1 MHLKILLS
9 IRILLLSIALFCF
22 SALKAQN
29 TNDYVMQWKKI
40 EVLVNK
46 GLTKS
51 ALIEVDK
58 IYSAAKKTNNDPQ
71 VIKSLLYKITLNQNI
86 QEDASAKSIDTL
98 EQEIAVAKEPVK
110 SILESIAAQ
119 MYWNY
124 FQQNRYRL
132 YQRTNTINFDKKDIA
147 TWTADDLHKK
157 IGGLYLASIDE
168 EKLLQQTKLEPFD
181 AIILKGNARYLRPT
195 LYDLLAHRALDYF
208 RSDERDITKPAYAF
222 EIKDKEAFASVSEFV
237 KHKFITK
244 DSASLHHKAIIIFQS
259 LLAFHKNDAKP
270 DALVDADIERINFAN
285 QYGVMENKEALYI
298 EALKNI
304 SEKYADDPLAAQA
317 SFIIAQE
324 IYNKALQASQLNDST
339 QKYSVKQ
346 AKDML
351 DAIIKKFPSSEGGIN
366 AKNLL
371 NQILHPQ
378 INLTTEKVTVSGLPF
393 RTLVTYKN
401 FKTIYFRLIE
411 LTPQL
416 KKEVTKNY
424 DNNKV
429 FQTLTATKSLKNWR
443 QDLPMADDYLS
454 HSAEVKIDPLPI
466 GEYALLGS
474 AAEDFSL
481 DKNPLAA
488 QYFYVSDISFINSG
502 LQYFVLNRTT
512 GQPLNA
518 ARIQVWSQQY
528 DYNNRDYKLIKNE
541 SLTTDKNG
549 YVKLSDPKKDDNRNV
564 RLEISYKK
572 DHLFLDDRQYI
583 YNYDG
588 NANPNDAYADQKK
601 YDEDHAKVFLFTD
614 RSIYRPGQLIYFKG
628 IGVTKNWKTKK
639 PILLQSKDSLTIIL
653 SDANGQ
659 KIDSIKILLNEFGSF
674 NGKFR
679 LPENKMN
686 GELEI
691 EVDDYENSS
700 VSFSVEE
707 YKRPKFYT
715 EFDTLKGSY
724 RVNDTVAITGF
735 AKAYAGN
742 NIDGAKVS
750 YRVTRVARFLYP
762 WMFWRMPFPQTQPL
776 EITHGE
782 ITTDADGK
790 FTIQFAAIPDLTL
803 DKKTEPVFD
812 YKVEAD
818 VTDINGE
825 TRSGNITVPIGYKA
839 LNLQIALPQGD
850 VVNID
855 TLKNIIITSKN
866 LSGQPEAVKADVKIY
881 KLQPPERL
889 IRDRLWEQPD
899 KFIFTKNEFVQYFPH
914 DEYMDETKKES
925 WPKTQMVYSKIDNTN
940 AMGNWQ
946 FAKENFKQGWYVIEA
961 TANDRYGQEVKNVK
975 YFQVYDPKK
984 DSLPAPS
991 YIWNFAEKNNVE
1003 PGETVKIV
1011 TGSSSDDIFL
1021 IEEIDKQKTTDN
1033 GQPVTDEKVNDFNFY
1048 SLDNNKKSFDFNITE
1063 NDRGG
1068 FGVNQFFVK
1077 DNRFYVSSNTIYVP
1091 WSNKEL
1097 NISFDTYRDKTLPGS
1112 EEKWKVKISGNKGEK
1127 VAAEMLASMYDA
1139 SLDQFKPHSWSV
1151 FDIWPTYAGNYT
1163 WQGRQNFISVQS
1175 FEKYWNE
1182 PYLQQK
1188 EKTYDALNYLPGLN
1202 YLEGRVPGLQIRG
1215 AASVARDQALPA
1227 PAEMNKA
1234 NLDEVVVTGY
1244 GTVKKK
1250 DLTGAVTS
1258 IKATQLTND
1267 EVPVQPLDQSQ
1278 IQIRKNFNETAFFF
1292 PELRT
1297 DKDGNI
1303 EFSFTMPEALTQW
1316 KLMTLAHTK
1325 DLASGYA
1332 TKTVITQ
1339 KDLMVQPNA
1348 PRFLREGDQME
1359 FSAKIVNLGD
1369 KEVSG
1374 QADFHL
1380 LNASTMNSVD
1390 SWFKNNTPSKTIKV
1404 AAGQSTLV
1412 TFSIDVPQNFNDAVV
1427 YRIVA
1432 KVSPL
1437 GGGLEGV
1444 SDGEEA
1450 AIPVVT
1456 NRMLVTETMPLPM
1469 RGNGTKDFKF
1479 EKLLN
1484 SSASSTLTNYG
1495 LTVEYTT
1502 NPAWYAI
1509 QALPYLM
1516 EYPYE
1521 CAEQTF
1527 NRYYANAIATRI
1539 VNSSPKIKAVFEKW
1553 KTLDTAALM
1562 SNLLKNE
1569 ELKSVLLQ
1577 ETPWVLQAQ
1586 SEEQQK
1592 KNIALLFDAVKMSL
1606 QLQSSLDKLTDMQS
1620 SNGGFVWFKGGPDN
1634 RYMTQYIITGIGHLK
1649 KLNAFPSIQQVELKN
1664 ILDKGVPY
1672 LDRMLKKDYDDLIKY
1687 KSDLKNNN
1695 LSTIA
1700 IQYLYMRSFFPE
1712 YSIAKETQTA
1722 YNYYREQSKKY
1733 WLSQSKYMQAM
1744 IALSLDRTREA
1755 TTANVI
1761 IKSLKENSIN
1771 NEELGMYWKEWNQH
1785 GYWWYQAPIESQAMM
1800 IEAFSEIEKDQ
1811 KTIDDLET
1819 WLLKNKQTN
1828 NWKTTKATAEA
1839 CYALLLQGTAQITIG
1854 GLPEEKTVLIKLSN
1868 ITIDGKNEKQEAG
1881 TGYFK
1886 RKIDGDKVKPGMGNI
1901 NVTVS
1906 SPINPRPNGV
1916 QPGGQ
1921 SINKPV
1927 NQSSSWGSVYWQY
1940 FENLDKI
1947 TFSETP
1953 LKLLKKLFIEK
1964 NTDKGPVLH
1973 PVTDGDE
1980 LHIGDKIK
1988 VRIEL
1993 RVDRDME
2000 YVHMKDMRASCMEPT
2015 NVISQYKYQDGLG
2028 YYETTKDVS
2037 TNFFFGYLNK
2047 GTYVFEYP
2055 MFVTHSGNFSN
2066 GITTIQC
2073 MYAPEFTTHSE
2084 GVRVNVAQ

>member
-1 MHLKILLS
+1 M
-9 IRILLLSIALFCF
+9 
-22 SALKAQN
+22 
-29 TNDYVMQWKKI
+29 
-40 EVLVNK
+40 
-46 GLTKS
+46 
-51 ALIEVDK
+51 
-58 IYSAAKKTNNDPQ
+58 
-71 VIKSLLYKITLNQNI
+71 
-86 QEDASAKSIDTL
+86 
-98 EQEIAVAKEPVK
+98 
-110 SILESIAAQ
+110 
-119 MYWNY
+119 
-124 FQQNRYRL
+124 
-132 YQRTNTINFDKKDIA
+132 
-147 TWTADDLHKK
+147 
-157 IGGLYLASIDE
+157 
-168 EKLLQQTKLEPFD
+168 
-181 AIILKGNARYLRPT
+181 
-195 LYDLLAHRALDYF
+195 
-208 RSDERDITKPAYAF
+208 
-222 EIKDKEAFASVSEFV
+222 
-237 KHKFITK
+237 
-244 DSASLHHKAIIIFQS
+244 
-259 LLAFHKNDAKP
+259 
-270 DALVDADIERINFAN
+270 N

-298 EALKNI
+298 EALQNI
-304 SEKYADDPLAAQA
+304 SQKYSGNPLSAQA
-317 SFIIAQE
+317 SFLIAQE
-324 IYNKALQASQLNDST
+324 IYNKAIQAAQQQDST
-339 QKYSVKQ
+339 YAYSVRQ
-346 AKDML
+346 AKEML
-351 DAIIKKFPSSEGGIN
+351 DAIIKKFPASEGGIN

-378 INLTTEKVTVSGLPF
+378 INLTTEKVNVPGLTF
-393 RTLVTYKN
+393 QNIVTYKN
-401 FKTIYFRLIE
+401 FNTIYFRVIE

-429 FQTLTATKSLKNWR
+429 FQTLTTAKTLKNWK
-443 QDLPMADDYLS
+443 QNLPAADDYLS
-454 HSAEVKIDPLPI
+454 HSVEVKIDALPV

-474 AAEDFSL
+474 ASEDFSL

-512 GQPLNA
+512 GQPLNGA
-518 ARIQVWSQQY
+518 KVQVWNQQY
-528 DYNNRDYKLIKNE
+528 DYNNRDYKLIKQE
-541 SLTTDKNG
+541 LFTTDKNG
-549 YVKLSDPKKDDNRNV
+549 YIKLSDPKNDQNRNI
-564 RLEISYKK
+564 RLEINYKK
-572 DHLFLDDRQYI
+572 DHLFLDDQQYI
-583 YNYDG
+583 YNYD
-588 NANPNDAYADQKK
+588 ASAEDDDYDDQKE
-601 YDEDHAKVFLFTD
+601 YDEDNAKVFLFTD
-614 RSIYRPGQLIYFKG
+614 RSIYRPGQLVYFKG
-628 IGVTKNWKTKK
+628 IGVTQNWKSKK
-639 PILLQSKDSLTIIL
+639 PVLLKSKDSLTVFL
-653 SDANGQ
+653 NDANSQ
-659 KIDSIKILLNEFGSF
+659 KVDSLKVLLNEFGSF

-679 LPENKMN
+679 LPENKLN
-686 GELEI
+686 GEFAI
-691 EVDDYENSS
+691 VVDDYENSS

-724 RVNDTVAITGF
+724 RVNDTVTITGF

-742 NIDGAKVS
+742 NVDGAKVS

-762 WMFWRMPFPQTQPL
+762 WMFWRKGFPQTTPL
-776 EITHGE
+776 EITNGE

-790 FTIQFAAIPDLTL
+790 FTIKFAAIPDLTL
-803 DKKTEPVFD
+803 DKKTDPVFD

-825 TRSGNITVPIGYKA
+825 TRSGDITVPIGYKA

-850 VVNID
+850 IVNID
-855 TLKNIIITSKN
+855 SLKNIVVTSKN
-866 LSGQPEAVKADVKIY
+866 LSGQPEPVIANVKIY
-881 KLQPPERL
+881 KLQSPDRI
-889 IRDRLWEQPD
+889 IRERLWEQPD
-899 KFIFTKNEFVQYFPH
+899 KFILTENEFIQYFPH
-914 DEYMDETKKES
+914 DEYKDETKKES
-925 WPKTQMVYSKIDNTN
+925 WEKGKLVFEKSDSVLLNS
-940 AMGNWQ
+940 Q
-946 FAKENFKQGWYVIEA
+946 FSILNSQFTQGWYVIEA
-961 TANDRYGQEVKNVK
+961 TAKDRYGQDVKDVK
-975 YFQVYDPKK
+975 YFQVYNTKA

-991 YIWNFAEKNNVE
+991 YAWNFAEKSIVE
-1003 PGETVKIV
+1003 PGETAKIISGTSANNV
-1011 TGSSSDDIFL
+1011 FL
-1021 IEEIDKQKTTDN
+1021 IEEINKQKTTDN
-1033 GQPVTDEKVNDFNFY
+1033 RQPVIDEKASDFNFY
-1048 SLDNNKKSFDFNITE
+1048 SLDNNKKSFDFTITE
-1063 NDRGG
+1063 DDRGG

-1112 EEKWKVKISGNKGEK
+1112 EEKWKVKISGHKGEK

-1139 SLDQFKPHSWSV
+1139 SLDQFKPHSWDALDV
-1151 FDIWPTYAGNYT
+1151 WPTYSGYNT

-1175 FEKYWNE
+1175 IEKYWNE
-1182 PYLQQK
+1182 PYIEQK
-1188 EKTYDALNYLPGLN
+1188 EKTYDALNYFPGNN
-1202 YLEGRVPGLQIRG
+1202 YLQGRVPGIQIKG
-1215 AASVARDQALPA
+1215 ATSMMRDQAVAA

-1234 NLDEVVVTGY
+1234 NLEEVVVTGY
-1244 GTVKKK
+1244 GLKKIGETKELMSATVDIK
-1250 DLTGAVTS
+1250 DS
-1258 IKATQLTND
+1258 ESPEK
-1267 EVPVQPLDQSQ
+1267 LDQSQ

-1332 TKTVITQ
+1332 TKAVITQ

-1374 QADFHL
+1374 QADFQL
-1380 LNASTMNSVD
+1380 LNATTMNPVD
-1390 SWFKNNTPSKTIKV
+1390 GWFKNNASSKTFKV

-1412 TFSIDVPQNFNDAVV
+1412 TYSIDVPQNFNDAIV

-1432 KVSPL
+1432 KV
-1437 GGGLEGV
+1437 GEV

-1469 RGNGTKDFKF
+1469 RGSGTKDFEF
-1479 EKLLN
+1479 EKLIN
-1484 SSASSTLTNYG
+1484 SGKSETLSNYG

-1502 NPAWYAI
+1502 NPAWYAV

-1527 NRYYANAIATRI
+1527 NRYYANAIATKI
-1539 VNSSPKIKAVFEKW
+1539 VNSSPKIKAIFEKW

-1562 SNLLKNE
+1562 SNLQKNE

-1586 SEEQQK
+1586 NEEQQK

-1606 QLQSSLDKLTDMQS
+1606 QLESSLNKLRDMQS
-1620 SNGGFVWFKGGPDN
+1620 PNGGFVWFKGGPDN
-1634 RYMTQYIITGIGHLK
+1634 RYMTQYILTGIGHLK
-1649 KLNAFPSIQQVELKN
+1649 KLNALPSMQQNELKS
-1664 ILDKGVPY
+1664 ILEKAIPY
-1672 LDRMLKKDYDDLIKY
+1672 LDKMLKKDYDDLIKY

-1695 LSTIA
+1695 LSAIA
-1700 IQYLYMRSFFPE
+1700 IQYLYMRSFFPD
-1712 YSIAKETQTA
+1712 YAIAKETQTA
-1722 YNYYREQSKKY
+1722 YNYYREQTKKY

-1744 IALSLDRTREA
+1744 IALSLDRTKDA
-1755 TTANVI
+1755 GTANAI

-1771 NEELGMYWKEWNQH
+1771 NEELGMYWKEWDQH

-1811 KTIDDLET
+1811 KTIDDLKT

-1828 NWKTTKATAEA
+1828 NWHTTKATAEA
-1839 CYALLLQGTAQITIG
+1839 CYALLLQGTNI
-1854 GLPEEKTVLIKLSN
+1854 LSEEKTITIKLGN
-1868 ITIDGKNEKQEAG
+1868 TTISSKDEKQEAG

-1886 RKIDGDKVKPGMGNI
+1886 RKIDGDKVKPALGNI
-1901 NVTVS
+1901 SVTVS
-1906 SPINPRPNGV
+1906 SN
-1916 QPGGQ
+1916 QLT
-1921 SINKPV
+1921 NKPV

-1953 LKLLKKLFIEK
+1953 LKLSKKLFIEK
-1964 NTDKGPVLH
+1964 NSDNGPVLQ
-1973 PVTDGDE
+1973 PVNDGDK

-2015 NVISQYKYQDGLG
+2015 TVISQYKYQDGLG

-2055 MFVTHSGNFSN
+2055 MFITHSGNFSN

-2073 MYAPEFTTHSE
+2073 MYAPEFTAHSE
-2084 GVRVNVAQ
+2084 GVRVDVAK

>member
-1 MHLKILLS
+1 MLSYKILIQRFFLILFFIFSLS
-9 IRILLLSIALFCF
+9 MAN
-22 SALKAQN
+22 AQK
-29 TNDYVMQWKKI
+29 TGDDYSTQWKKVDAFI
-40 EVLVNK
+40 GK

-51 ALIEVDK
+51 ALEEVDK
-58 IYSAAKKTNNDPQ
+58 IYTSAKKSNNDPH

-86 QEDASAKSIDTL
+86 QEDASVKSIDTI
-98 EQEIAVAKEPVK
+98 ETEIATAKEPAK
-110 SILESIAAQ
+110 SILQSIAAQ

-124 FQQNRYRL
+124 FQQNRYQL
-132 YQRTNTINFDKKDIA
+132 YQRINTVNFSKTDIA

-157 IGGLYLASIDE
+157 IGDLYLASIVN

-181 AIILKGNARYLRPT
+181 AIIMKGNVRYLRPT

-208 RSDERDITKPAYAF
+208 KSDERDITRPAYSF
-222 EIKDKEAFASVSEFV
+222 EIKDKEAFAPVNEFL
-237 KHKFITK
+237 KHKFSTK
-244 DSASLHHKAIIIFQS
+244 DSASLHHKAIVIFQT
-259 LLAFHKNDAKP
+259 LLAFHENDTKP
-270 DALVDADIERINFAN
+270 DALIDADIERINFMN

-298 EALKNI
+298 EALQNLSKKFGDN
-304 SEKYADDPLAAQA
+304 SASAQA
-317 SFIIAQE
+317 SFMIAQE
-324 IYNKALQASQLNDST
+324 IYNKASQASQKKDSA
-339 QKYSVKQ
+339 QKYTVKQ
-346 AKDML
+346 AKEML
-351 DAIIKKFPSSEGGIN
+351 DAILKKFPASEGGIN

-371 NQILHPQ
+371 NQIIHRQ
-378 INLTTEKVTVSGLPF
+378 IKLTTEKVNVPGLPF
-393 RTLVTYKN
+393 RTLVAYKN
-401 FKTIYFRLIE
+401 FRTIYFRVIE

-424 DNNKV
+424 DNDQV
-429 FQTLTATKSLKNWR
+429 FQTLTTIKSLKNWR
-443 QDLPMADDYLS
+443 QELPIADDYLS
-454 HSAEVKIDPLPI
+454 HSVEVKIDALPV
-466 GEYALLGS
+466 GEYVLIGS
-474 AAEDFSL
+474 ASEDFSL

-502 LQYFVLNRTT
+502 LQYFILNRTS
-512 GQPLNA
+512 GQPLA
-518 ARIQVWSQQY
+518 GAKVQVWNQQY
-528 DYNNRDYKLIKNE
+528 DYNSRENKLIKKE
-541 SLTTDKNG
+541 LLTTDKNG
-549 YVKLSDPKKDDNRNV
+549 FLKLSDPKKDENRNV
-564 RLEISYKK
+564 RLEINYKK
-572 DHLFLDDRQYI
+572 DRLFLDDQQYI
-583 YNYDG
+583 YNNDRNSDNDDYD
-588 NANPNDAYADQKK
+588 DQKE
-601 YDEDHAKVFLFTD
+601 YDEDNAKVFLFTD
-614 RSIYRPGQLIYFKG
+614 RSIYRPGQLVYFKG

-639 PILLQSKDSLTIIL
+639 PVLLQSKDSITIVINDVN
-653 SDANGQ
+653 SQ
-659 KIDSIKILLNEFGSF
+659 KVDSIKVLLNEFGSF

-679 LPENKMN
+679 LPENKLN
-686 GELEI
+686 GEFEI
-691 EVDDYENSS
+691 DVYDYENSS

-715 EFDTLKGSY
+715 EFDTLRGSY
-724 RVNDTVAITGF
+724 RVNDTVTITGF

-742 NIDGAKVS
+742 NIDDAKVS

-762 WMFWRMPFPQTQPL
+762 WMFWKIPFPQTQPL
-776 EITHGE
+776 EITNGE

-790 FTIQFAAIPDLTL
+790 FTIKFAAIPDLTL
-803 DKKTEPVFD
+803 DKKTDPVFD

-825 TRSGNITVPIGYKA
+825 TRSGNITVPVGYKA
-839 LNLQIALPQGD
+839 LNLQITLPQGD

-855 TLKNIIITSKN
+855 SLKNIIVSSKN
-866 LSGQPEAVKADVKIY
+866 LSGQPEPVKADVKIY
-881 KLQPPERL
+881 KLQSPERL
-889 IRDRLWEQPD
+889 IRERLWEQPD
-899 KFIFTKNEFVQYFPH
+899 KFIFAKDEFIQYFPH
-914 DEYMDETKKES
+914 DEYKDETKKES
-925 WPKTQMVYSKIDNTN
+925 WEKGTLVYNKNDSTNSSKF
-940 AMGNWQ
+940 GVQ
-946 FAKENFKQGWYVIEA
+946 SSKFVQGWYVAEV
-961 TANDRYGQEVKNVK
+961 TAKDRYGEEVKDVK
-975 YFQVYDPKK
+975 YIHLYDSKSS
-984 DSLPAPS
+984 DLPFTT
-991 YIWNFAEKNNVE
+991 YLWNHLEKNLLE
-1003 PGETVKIV
+1003 PGETAQIT
-1011 TGSSSDDIFL
+1011 TGTSAKDLFL
-1021 IEEIDKQKTTDN
+1021 VQEIDKSKNSGNTKEPSKQSP
-1033 GQPVTDEKVNDFNFY
+1033 QFNY
-1048 SLDNNKKSFDFNITE
+1048 YNLNNNKKVFDFNISKD
-1063 NDRGG
+1063 DRGG

-1077 DNRFYVSSNTIYVP
+1077 DNRFYVASNTIYVP
-1091 WSNKEL
+1091 WNNKDV
-1097 NISFDTYRDKTLPGS
+1097 NISFDTYRNKTLPGS
-1112 EEKWKVKISGNKGEK
+1112 EEKWKVKITGNKGEK

-1139 SLDQFKPHSWSV
+1139 SLDQFKPHSWDALNV
-1151 FDIWPTYAGNYT
+1151 WPAFSGYYT
-1163 WQGRQNFISVQS
+1163 WQGRQNFISIQS
-1175 FEKYWNE
+1175 IEKYWNE
-1182 PYLQQK
+1182 LYIQPK
-1188 EKTYDALNYLPGLN
+1188 EKTYDALNYLSNSFNNGVSV
-1202 YLEGRVPGLQIRG
+1202 RIRG
-1215 AASVARDQALPA
+1215 VTTMTADMAA
-1227 PAEMNKA
+1227 PAEMQ
-1234 NLDEVVVTGY
+1234 
-1244 GTVKKK
+1244 VKRN
-1250 DLTGAVTS
+1250 LTGAVVMNS
-1258 IKATQLTND
+1258 LSGKASGVAILNSEGSKDLGLIVPPVEEKAT
-1267 EVPVQPLDQSQ
+1267 PLDQSQ

-1303 EFSFTMPEALTQW
+1303 EFSFTMPEALTKW
-1316 KLMTLAHTK
+1316 KMMTLAHTK

-1332 TKTVITQ
+1332 SKTVITQ

-1374 QADFHL
+1374 QADFQL
-1380 LNASTMNSVD
+1380 LNATTMNPVD
-1390 SWFKNNTPSKTIKV
+1390 TWFKNNAPSKTFKV

-1412 TFSIDVPQNFNDAVV
+1412 TFSIDVPKDFNDAVV

-1432 KVSPL
+1432 KA
-1437 GGGLEGV
+1437 GDV

-1469 RGNGTKDFKF
+1469 RGNETKDFKF
-1479 EKLLN
+1479 EKLIN
-1484 SSASSTLTNYG
+1484 SGKSETLSNYG
-1495 LTVEYTT
+1495 LTLEYTT

-1539 VNSSPKIKAVFEKW
+1539 VNSSPKIKAIFEKW
-1553 KTLDTAALM
+1553 KNLDTAALM
-1562 SNLLKNE
+1562 SNLQKNE

-1606 QLQSSLDKLTDMQS
+1606 QLESSLNKLSDMQS
-1620 SNGGFVWFKGGPDN
+1620 TNGGFVWFKGGPDN
-1634 RYMTQYIITGIGHLK
+1634 RYMTQYIVTGIGHLK
-1649 KLNAFPSIQQVELKN
+1649 KLNALPSFQQNDLKI
-1664 ILDKGVPY
+1664 ILDKAIPY
-1672 LDRMLKKDYDDLIKY
+1672 LDKMLKKDYDDLIKY

-1712 YSIAKETQTA
+1712 YPIVKETQTA
-1722 YNYYREQSKKY
+1722 YNYYREQSRKY

-1744 IALSLDRTREA
+1744 IALSLDRTKDA
-1755 TTANVI
+1755 TTANAI

-1771 NEELGMYWKEWNQH
+1771 NEELGMYWKEWDQH

-1800 IEAFSEIEKDQ
+1800 IEAFSEIEKDP
-1811 KTIDDLET
+1811 KTIDDLKT

-1839 CYALLLQGTAQITIG
+1839 CYALLLQGTDW
-1854 GLPEEKTVLIKLSN
+1854 LSEEKTVIIKLGNTTLNS
-1868 ITIDGKNEKQEAG
+1868 KEEKQEAG

-1886 RKIDGDKVKPGMGNI
+1886 RKIDGDKVKPEMGNI

-1906 SPINPRPNGV
+1906 SSTN
-1916 QPGGQ
+1916 QLT
-1921 SINKPV
+1921 NKPV
-1927 NQSSSWGSVYWQY
+1927 NQSASWGAVYWQY

-1953 LKLLKKLFIEK
+1953 LKLSKKLFIEK
-1964 NTDKGPVLH
+1964 NTDNGPVLQ
-1973 PVTDGDE
+1973 PVNDGDK

-2015 NVISQYKYQDGLG
+2015 NVLSQYKYQDGLG

-2073 MYAPEFTTHSE
+2073 MYAPEFTAHSE
-2084 GVRVNVAQ
+2084 GVRVDVVH